1 MNQAALRLAQRRT
14 ALVDRA
20 RAQRIQLLLQL
31 DGLARPARTVERG
44 ARILRT
50 LRSHRLLTAAIAA
63 MMLLYRPRRTLKW
76 VGRAVTLYSFGRKL
90 FSTFARR

>member
-1 MNQAALRLAQRRT
+1 MGRASFGDGGRRSTRNLPATGYAAAPV
-14 ALVDRA
+14 VDA
-20 RAQRIQLLLQL
+20 TGQLLGVLSEH
-31 DGLARPARTVERG
+31 DCIRV
-44 ARILRT
+44 
-50 LRSHRLLTAAIAA
+50 LTAAIAA